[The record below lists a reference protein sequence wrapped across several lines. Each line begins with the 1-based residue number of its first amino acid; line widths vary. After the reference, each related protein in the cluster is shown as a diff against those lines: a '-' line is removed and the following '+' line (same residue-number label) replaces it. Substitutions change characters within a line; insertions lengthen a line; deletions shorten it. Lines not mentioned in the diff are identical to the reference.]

1 MKIVELSEYANQYSG
16 GGDQALVDGIEGGFD
31 YRTGFW
37 QGVQGSDYVV
47 VVDRGN
53 KSMIDSI
60 TIGCFQDI
68 RSWIWFPKEIQLFTS
83 NDNVNFK
90 LEKSIKNNFP
100 TSKYGNF
107 KRLFKASLGVEARY
121 VKIGAIY
128 PGNCPDWHLGAGGKS
143 WIFMDEISLH

>member
-1 MKIVELSEYANQYSG
+1 MKKNIAVVGCGHWGKNLVRNFSELGCLSRVCDPIAGVADKYANQYSG

-53 KSMIDSI
+53 KSIIDSI

-100 TSKYGNF
+100 IESYNIPYF
-107 KRLFKASLGVEARY
+107 LS
-121 VKIGAIY
+121 
-128 PGNCPDWHLGAGGKS
+128 
-143 WIFMDEISLH
+143 